1 MSVLLSLFLT
11 FLKIGAVSFGGG
23 YGMLA
28 LIREEVL
35 AHGWLSEEELLN
47 FIAVSE
53 STPGPIAVN
62 LATFIGSSQAGFLGA
77 LLATLGVILPAF
89 CILLLVSALLHNL
102 FKKPTVQGIL
112 SGVRPA
118 VVGLILGTAAT
129 LFLSIVCG
137 LSGGMFAFDWRSLLV
152 FALVALVGWGL
163 PLLPPLKAK
172 NRKISPILLI
182 LFSALL
188 GIVLWGK

>member
-1 MSVLLSLFLT
+1 MNILLDLFLT

-28 LIREEVL
+28 LIREECL
-35 AHGWLSEEELLN
+35 THAWLTEEQLLN

-62 LATFIGSSQAGFLGA
+62 LATFIGSSQAGFPGA

-89 CILLLVSALLHNL
+89 CILLLVSALLGNFL
-102 FKKPTVQGIL
+102 KKPAVQGVL

-118 VVGLILGTAAT
+118 VVGLILGTGVT
-129 LFLSIVCG
+129 LFLSVVCG
-137 LSGGMFAFDWRSLLV
+137 LSGGVFHFDWRSLLV
-152 FALVALVGWGL
+152 FGLVAAVGIGL
-163 PLLPPLKAK
+163 PLLPALKKK
-172 NRKISPILLI
+172 NFKLSPILLI

-188 GIVLWGK
+188 GVLLWGK

>member
-1 MSVLLSLFLT
+1 MNVLLDLFLT

-28 LIREEVL
+28 LIREECL
-35 AHGWLSEEELLN
+35 MHGWLTEEELLN

-89 CILLLVSALLHNL
+89 CILLLISAFLGNFL
-102 FKKPTVQGIL
+102 KKPAAQGIL

-118 VVGLILGTAAT
+118 VVGLILGTGVT
-129 LFLSIVCG
+129 LFLSVVCG
-137 LSGGMFAFDWRSLLV
+137 FSGGVFAFDWRSLLV
-152 FALVALVGWGL
+152 FGLVAAVGIGL
-163 PLLPPLKAK
+163 PLLPALKKK
-172 NRKISPILLI
+172 NFKLSPILLI

-188 GIVLWGK
+188 GVILWGK